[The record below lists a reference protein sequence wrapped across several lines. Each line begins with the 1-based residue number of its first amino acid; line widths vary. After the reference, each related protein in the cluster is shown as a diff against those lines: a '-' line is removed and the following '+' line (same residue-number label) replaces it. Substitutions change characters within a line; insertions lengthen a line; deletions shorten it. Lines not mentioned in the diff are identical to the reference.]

1 LRTHDT
7 DLGWDAGWA
16 TAFSTAVAGR
26 TATGRSA
33 DTYLPGRVTRAGRG
47 GCDVMTLEGDEPR
60 PLRTRWGAALAA
72 TVAHDPLA
80 VPVAGDWVVVAHR
93 DDDTHA
99 GADVTSED
107 ANGYVTRYA
116 TEVVLQRR
124 VAVVRAQ
131 SRGSSHGQVLAAN
144 ADTVLV
150 VEGMVPDPDLG
161 RLERLLA
168 LAWAS
173 GARPMV
179 ALTKADLVGA
189 PQYLVEDVQA
199 VAPGV
204 EVLEVAAP
212 GGWGLDRLRS
222 LLAAGETIALVGAS
236 GVGKSTL
243 VNALLGA
250 DVMATRELAA
260 ANKGRHTTV
269 VRELHLV
276 PGGGALID
284 TPGLRGVGLAG
295 GESLDEVFAEVEDLA
310 EHCRFRDCAHTGEP
324 GSAVLAAV
332 DGGTLSERRLA
343 SYRKLL
349 REQRWQAMRTDARL
363 RALRRRAER
372 RAGRAA
378 L

>member
-1 LRTHDT
+1 
-7 DLGWDAGWA
+7 
-16 TAFSTAVAGR
+16 
-26 TATGRSA
+26 
-33 DTYLPGRVTRAGRG
+33 
-47 GCDVMTLEGDEPR
+47 
-60 PLRTRWGAALAA
+60 
-72 TVAHDPLA
+72 
-80 VPVAGDWVVVAHR
+80 
-93 DDDTHA
+93 
-99 GADVTSED
+99 
-107 ANGYVTRYA
+107 
-116 TEVVLQRR
+116 
-124 VAVVRAQ
+124 
-131 SRGSSHGQVLAAN
+131 VLAAN

-179 ALTKADLVGA
+179 ALTKADLVGV
-189 PQYLVEDVQA
+189 PQHLVEDVRA

-204 EVLEVAAP
+204 EVIAVVAPSGTGLE
-212 GGWGLDRLRS
+212 RLRA
-222 LLAAGETIALVGAS
+222 LLGDRETIAVVGAS

-250 DVMATRELAA
+250 DVMETRELAA

-269 VRELHLV
+269 SRELHLV

-295 GESLDEVFAEVEDLA
+295 GEGLDDVFAEVEELG
-310 EHCRFRDCAHTGEP
+310 EQCRFDDCAHTGEP
-324 GSAVLAAV
+324 GCAVLAAV
-332 DGGTLSERRLA
+332 DAGTLSERRLA

-349 REQRWQAMRTDARL
+349 REQRWQASRTDARL
-363 RALRRRAER
+363 RALRRRSER
-372 RAGRAA
+372 KAGRAV

>member
-1 LRTHDT
+1 MHTYDT

-16 TAFSTAVAGR
+16 AAFSSAVASR
-26 TATGRSA
+26 RAAGRSA
-33 DTYLPGRVTRAGRG
+33 DTCLPARVSRAGRG
-47 GCDVMTLEGDEPR
+47 GCDVMTLGGDGS
-60 PLRTRWGAALAA
+60 LAVRTRWGAALTAK
-72 TVAHDPLA
+72 VARDPLA
-80 VPVAGDWVVVAHR
+80 VPVAGDWVVITRR
-93 DDDTHA
+93 DDDTQA
-99 GADVTSED
+99 GADRTSGD
-107 ANGYVTRYA
+107 ATDYV

-124 VAVVRAQ
+124 AAVVRAQ

-204 EVLEVAAP
+204 EVVAVEAP
-212 GGWGLDRLRS
+212 GGTGLDRLRA
-222 LLAAGETIALVGAS
+222 LLSAGETIALVGAS

-250 DVMATRELAA
+250 DVMATQELAA

-295 GESLDEVFAEVEDLA
+295 GESLDDVFAEVEDLA
-310 EHCRFRDCAHTGEP
+310 EHCRFRDCAHVGEP
-324 GSAVLAAV
+324 GCAVLAAV
-332 DGGTLSERRLA
+332 DAGTLSERRLA
-343 SYRKLL
+343 SFRKLL
-349 REQRWQAMRTDARL
+349 REQRWQALRTDARL
-363 RALRRRAER
+363 RALRRRADR
-372 RAGRAA
+372 RAGRAV
-378 L
+378 LPGP